1 MKRITKI
8 EPSVRLGKSKLRVAA
23 YARVSTQSEDQ
34 LISLEAQKN
43 YYETRIKSNPDWEY
57 AGLYYDEGISGLNM
71 ANRNGLN
78 TLLSDCEGGKID
90 LILIK
95 SISRFARNTA
105 ECLEAI
111 RKLIRLN
118 VFIYFEKEN
127 INTGDMEG
135 ELLLTIFSSLA
146 ESESRAISQNETWS
160 IQKRFQNGTYVI
172 PSPPF
177 GYKNEAGLMVIKE
190 DEAEVVRLIFSEFLA
205 GKGVYL
211 ITKELNKK
219 GVRTKRDK
227 RWHQSAVMGILKN
240 EKYKGDALF
249 QKTFTD
255 SSFIRHQNKGEKTQY
270 YITDHHEAIIS
281 PEEFDAVQAL
291 IDRRT
296 QELNIEKRNS
306 KYNNRYPLTGKI
318 ICGECG
324 ATWKRRT
331 HSKDGAKYHTYC
343 CNTHIRHKDQCSQ
356 RYIHEKSFEAAFIN
370 LLNKLV
376 FSKKV
381 LLQPLLKSLTIV
393 HKKSELTQI
402 NRLEVALEENQS
414 KRQQLMN
421 LYTKKYLEPS
431 VFMVQNESLLAEG
444 KFLEGQKA
452 ELTASVQH
460 EFAHVEELKKLIRHI
475 SSTDTIERFDE
486 AVFDDL
492 VDHITVYQRFEIG
505 ISLKCGLTLKER
517 L

>member
-8 EPSVRLGKSKLRVAA
+8 EPSVRMGKTKLKVAA
-23 YARVSTQSEDQ
+23 YARVSTQCEDQ
-34 LISLEAQKN
+34 LVSLEAQKN
-43 YYETRIKSNPDWEY
+43 YYETRIKANPDWEY
-57 AGLYYDEGISGLNM
+57 AGLYYDEGISGVNM
-71 ANRNGLN
+71 ANRSGLN
-78 TLLSDCEGGKID
+78 NMLADCEEGKID

-146 ESESRAISQNETWS
+146 ESESKAISENETWS

-172 PSPPF
+172 PSPPY
-177 GYKNEAGLMVIKE
+177 GYKTEAGRMVIKE
-190 DEAEVVRLIFSEFLA
+190 DEAEVVRFIFSESLA
-205 GKGVYL
+205 GKGMYL

-219 GVRTKRDK
+219 GIPTKRHR
-227 RWHQSAVMGILKN
+227 RWHESAVSCILQN

-255 SSFIRHQNKGEKTQY
+255 SSFNRHPNNGEKAQY
-270 YITDHHEAIIS
+270 YITDHHEPIIS
-281 PEEFDAVQAL
+281 AEEFDAVQAL
-291 IDRRT
+291 IERRSK
-296 QELNIEKRNS
+296 ERNIQKRNP
-306 KYNNRYPLTGKI
+306 KYSNRYPLTGKI

-324 ATWKRRT
+324 ATWKRQTNNRQRGNFISYNCTT
-331 HSKDGAKYHTYC
+331 HLK
-343 CNTHIRHKDQCSQ
+343 NNDQCSQ
-356 RYIHEKSFEAAFIN
+356 RYIHEKSLEAAFLN
-370 LLNKLV
+370 MLNKLV

-402 NRLEVALEENQS
+402 NRLEAALEENLN

-460 EFAHVEELKKLIRHI
+460 EFAHVDELKKLIRHI

-505 ISLKCGLTLKER
+505 FSLKCGLTLKER